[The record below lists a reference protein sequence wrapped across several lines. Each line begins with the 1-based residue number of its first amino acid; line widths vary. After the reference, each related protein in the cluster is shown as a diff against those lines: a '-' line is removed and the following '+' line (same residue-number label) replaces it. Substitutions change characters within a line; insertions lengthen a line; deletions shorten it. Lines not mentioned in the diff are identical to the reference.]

1 MPLLKTQASIFYQ
14 SSHWDGGEIICSNS
28 EAPGL
33 GGDAGIGSEAGPS
46 SRSYNSSRVRRG
58 NKQTVRPNLF
68 LHDRSVGLMGHVS
81 TQDLIAQSQIQA
93 IRRMRL
99 GKVKRVLNGRLTFR
113 GAAGQ
118 PP

>member
-1 MPLLKTQASIFYQ
+1 M
-14 SSHWDGGEIICSNS
+14 
-28 EAPGL
+28 
-33 GGDAGIGSEAGPS
+33 
-46 SRSYNSSRVRRG
+46 
-58 NKQTVRPNLF
+58 RPNLF

-99 GKVKRVLNGRLTFR
+99 GKVRWVPNGRFTFR

-118 PP
+118 PSPPEEVGWEKYLIM